1 MVAHN
6 TKMSSQRTKY
16 LGVRIEAAPH
26 VLKKREKSKH
36 STYLILSAEH
46 KLDAH
51 LVKNYLAMAAKHES
65 PAKLYP
71 YLGFFFITINAYC

>member
-1 MVAHN
+1 MVARN
-6 TKMSSQRTKY
+6 TKTSSQRTKY

-51 LVKNYLAMAAKHES
+51 LVKKYLAMAAKHES
-65 PAKLYP
+65 PQAISLP
-71 YLGFFFITINAYC
+71 GLFFLITINAYC